1 MDLKDLQKIIGGYW
15 ASRAIL
21 TAVELD
27 LPTLIQRGAETP
39 GALSKA
45 SGVNARGL
53 DALLPVLLNLGLI
66 EHNGTGLRL
75 TETGRLLSREQPGN
89 IVGFLRHQLNL
100 WHKWNRLTESVRSGL
115 PVEAPFDT
123 ESFILA
129 MEQGKAAPAR
139 DYFAGLDLSGVRR
152 VLDLGGGP
160 GTFAAG
166 FAEVLPVADVTLFDH
181 PEVLAIARTRL
192 PASLTASSRFH
203 LLPGDFTRDPIGADY
218 NLIWVSAIVHSYGPE
233 DTLALLKTC
242 RHALA
247 KGGRLVVRDFLLKA
261 DGSGHPFAALFAL
274 NMLVNT
280 AGGKVYRVDEVRGL
294 LKQAG
299 FGSVEIVPSPEN
311 TWLAVAKTE

>member
-1 MDLKDLQKIIGGYW
+1 MNVEELTRLIGGYW
-15 ASRAIL
+15 ASRAVL

-27 LPTLIQRGAETP
+27 VPTLIQRGAETP
-39 GALSKA
+39 EALAKA

-53 DALLPVLLNLGLI
+53 DALLPVLLNFGLI
-66 EHNGTGLRL
+66 ENNGAGLRL

-89 IVGFLRHQLNL
+89 LVGFLRHQLNL
-100 WHKWNRLTESVRSGL
+100 WHKWNRLTEAVRSGL
-115 PVEAPFDT
+115 PVEAPFDV

-129 MEQGKAAPAR
+129 MEQGKGAPAR
-139 DYFAGLDLSGVRR
+139 NYFTGLDLSGVRR

-166 FAEVLPVADVTLFDH
+166 FAELLPEADVTLFDH

-192 PASLTASSRFH
+192 PASLMASSRFH
-203 LLPGDFTRDPIGADY
+203 LLPGDFTRDSIGTDY
-218 NLIWVSAIVHSYGPE
+218 DLIWVSAIIHSYGPGE
-233 DTLALLKTC
+233 TLALLNIC

-280 AGGKVYRVDEVRGL
+280 TGGKVYRVDEIRGL

-299 FGSVEIVPSPEN
+299 FGSVEIIPSLEN
-311 TWLAVAKTE
+311 AWLVVAKKE